1 MSKTRGEI
9 LAPAGSMESVYA
21 AVYCGADAVY
31 FGSRDFNARKNATN
45 FTDEEFISAVK
56 FCHLHGVKV
65 YQTVNTIV
73 YDSELDE
80 LKAAL
85 KRACEAGVDAL
96 IIQDLAV
103 YEIAKSCCPDMPLHA
118 STQMSVHTL
127 AGALQLKKMGFE
139 RVVLSREL
147 SREQILNITK
157 NADIETEVFVHGAL
171 CMCVSG
177 QCYMSAMLGQ
187 RSGNRGL
194 CAQPCRLPHS
204 SDGSSGR
211 YDLSLKDLSIADRL
225 RDLED
230 IGVTSFKIEG
240 RMKRPEYVAAA
251 VTACRESLDNG
262 KISDDISQK
271 LASVFSRSGFTDGYY
286 TGKKGKGMFGIRQ
299 KQDVISADAKVF
311 SSLSNLYK
319 NPRGSV
325 KVDMSLSLSVGK
337 AVLSV
342 SDGKNTV
349 YSESAMAEP
358 ARNLPT
364 DKEGAF
370 KNLSKTG
377 STPFFVEE
385 LSFEN
390 PDGMFVPVS
399 ALNELRRD
407 ALQKLTELRNVIVP
421 VNFDTSRFPEIS
433 HRDIGNS
440 PKLYLRFRRSE
451 DVLESAVEKA
461 ELIVLPINEIS
472 EKEISLYG
480 EKLACELPR
489 GKFSNENAIFEKLC
503 SVRNLGCKKA
513 VISNIGDIV
522 LCQKAG
528 VEAIGGFGLNI
539 SNSLSLES
547 YKKLGLKEAVVSFE
561 LTLKKIATLESDMH
575 RGIIAYGRLPLMLTA
590 NCPASN
596 TTSCSKC
603 DKKRFIVDRMGKRF
617 PVICSNGCSEILN
630 CQPVYLAD
638 KLSDIRGC
646 DFLMLYFTTETR
658 NEIARVVDDYT
669 KDFSKRD
676 DITRGLY
683 YRGSI

>member
-1 MSKTRGEI
+1 MSKARGEV

-21 AVYCGADAVY
+21 AVGCGADAVY
-31 FGSRDFNARKNATN
+31 FGSRDFNARKNAAN

-73 YDSELDE
+73 YDSELEE
-80 LKAAL
+80 LKSAL

-103 YEIAKSCCPDMPLHA
+103 YEIVRNCCPDMPLHA

-204 SDGSSGR
+204 SDGSHGR

-225 RDLED
+225 CDLEE

-299 KQDVISADAKVF
+299 KQDVVSADAKVF
-311 SSLSNLYK
+311 STLSNLYK
-319 NPRGSV
+319 NGRRCV
-325 KVDMSLSLSVGK
+325 KVDMSLSLSAGK

-342 SDGKNTV
+342 CDGKNTV
-349 YSESAMAEP
+349 YSESAMSEP

-364 DKEGAF
+364 DKDGAF

-377 STPFFVEE
+377 STPFFVGE

-390 PDGMFVPVS
+390 TDGMFIPVS

-407 ALQKLTELRNVIVP
+407 ALQKLTDARSVIVP
-421 VNFDTSRFPEIS
+421 VDFDASRFPEIS
-433 HRDIGNS
+433 HHNTCCS
-440 PKLYLRFRRSE
+440 PKLYMRFHRAA
-451 DVLESAVEKA
+451 DIPDNALHIA
-461 ELIVLPINEIS
+461 ELIILPISEIS
-472 EKEISLYG
+472 EKEVSLYKD
-480 EKLACELPR
+480 KLACELPR
-489 GKFSNENAIFEKLC
+489 GKFANESAVFEKLC
-503 SVRNLGCKKA
+503 SIHKLGCNKA
-513 VISNIGDIV
+513 VISNIGDLL
-522 LCQKAG
+522 LCQKAS

-561 LTLKKIATLESDMH
+561 LTLKKVAGLESDMH
-575 RGIIAYGRLPLMLTA
+575 RGIIAYGHLPLMLTA

-596 TTSCSKC
+596 TTNCSKC
-603 DKKRFIVDRMGKRF
+603 DKKRFIIDRMGKRF
-617 PVICSNGCSEILN
+617 PIICSNGCSEILN

-638 KLSDIRGC
+638 KLSDIKNC
-646 DFLMLYFTTETR
+646 DFLMLYFTTENR
-658 NEIARVVDDYT
+658 GEIARVIDDYT
-669 KDFSKRD
+669 KDFSRREN
-676 DITRGLY
+676 ITRGLY

>member
-9 LAPAGSMESVYA
+9 LAPAGSIESVYA
-21 AVYCGADAVY
+21 AVGCGADAVY

-45 FTDEEFISAVK
+45 FTEEEFISAVK

-80 LKAAL
+80 LKSAL
-85 KRACEAGVDAL
+85 KHACDAGVDAL
-96 IIQDLAV
+96 IVQDMAV
-103 YEIAKSCCPDMPLHA
+103 FEIVKSCCPDMPLHA

-204 SDGSSGR
+204 SDGSHGR

-225 RDLED
+225 RDLEE

-251 VTACRESLDNG
+251 VTACRESLDSG

-286 TGKKGKGMFGIRQ
+286 ENKKGREMFGIRQ
-299 KQDVISADAKVF
+299 KQDVVSADSKVL

-319 NPRGSV
+319 NGRRSV
-325 KVDMSLSLSVGK
+325 SVDMSLSLSIGK

-342 SDGKNTV
+342 CDGENTV
-349 YSESAMAEP
+349 CSESATAEP

-364 DKEGAF
+364 DKESAF

-377 STPFFVEE
+377 ATPFFVEE

-407 ALQKLTELRNVIVP
+407 ALQKLVELRSVISP
-421 VNFDTSRFPEIS
+421 IKFDASRFPEIS
-433 HRDIGNS
+433 RHRADGAL
-440 PKLYLRFRRSE
+440 KLYMRFRKAE
-451 DVLESAVEKA
+451 DVLDSAFEKA
-461 ELIVLPINEIS
+461 ELIILPIGEIS
-472 EKEISLYG
+472 EKEVSLFG

-489 GKFSNENAIFEKLC
+489 GKFVNEDAIFEKLC
-503 SVRNLGCKKA
+503 TLRDMGCKRA
-513 VISNIGDIV
+513 IISNIGDLL
-522 LCQKAG
+522 LCQKAD

-561 LTLKKIATLESDMH
+561 LTLKKIASLESDIQ
-575 RGIIAYGRLPLMLTA
+575 RGIIAYGHPPLMLTV

-596 TTSCSKC
+596 TTGCSKC
-603 DKKRFIVDRMGKRF
+603 DKKRFVVDRMGKKF
-617 PVICSNGCSEILN
+617 PVVCSNGCSEILN
-630 CQPVYLAD
+630 CQPIYLAD
-638 KLSDIRGC
+638 KLYDIKGC
-646 DFLMLYFTTETR
+646 DFLMLYFTTENR

-669 KDFSKRD
+669 KNFSKRE